1 MTIFL
6 SACGTR
12 FNLFYVRVR
21 NTGSFNYG
29 ASNDL
34 RIGEAKIFG
43 FHCQLTNNFFPAEN
57 APPLPPRPSRP
68 EQATASPA
76 LPPRRPQRYFCVP
89 FIRRSNQY
97 RDSEFKKQGSW

>member
-1 MTIFL
+1 MTIFSQRAVL
-6 SACGTR
+6 
-12 FNLFYVRVR
+12 
-21 NTGSFNYG
+21 GSIYSMSTYQILEALIMEPLKICESERQRSQVLITNQ
-29 ASNDL
+29 
-34 RIGEAKIFG
+34 RII
-43 FHCQLTNNFFPAEN
+43 FFPAEN